1 MNSPSQQTLLL
12 AAHHGA
18 HPTELFAGSAVD
30 GCGDAVVWV
39 GCGQESLSTF
49 SACALML
56 GLPPLNVP
64 SAPVAL
70 LDTGELQAN
79 LPSSRS
85 ENMMG
90 EICLL

>member
-1 MNSPSQQTLLL
+1 
-12 AAHHGA
+12 
-18 HPTELFAGSAVD
+18 
-30 GCGDAVVWV
+30 
-39 GCGQESLSTF
+39 
-49 SACALML
+49 ML

-64 SAPVAL
+64 SAPVGL